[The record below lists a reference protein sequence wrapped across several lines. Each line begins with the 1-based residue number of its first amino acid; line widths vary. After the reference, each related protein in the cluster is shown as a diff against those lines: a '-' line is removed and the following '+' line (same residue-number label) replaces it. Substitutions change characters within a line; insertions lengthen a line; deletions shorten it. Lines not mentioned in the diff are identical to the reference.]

1 MKPEWLLIPMLLG
14 AMLLGSLSAHAV
26 ERNDVFKIVSDT
38 RRACGNKSPLVLQS
52 ALSTGAQHLQRG
64 ANLDK
69 ALERAAYRADKSAMI
84 RLRGKLTNKSL
95 AQLLKDNYCDTLTEK
110 DFVDVGIYSS
120 EREAWILLAKPFTP
134 PKAQDAASVAREV
147 LQLVN
152 AARAKPRRCGSER
165 FAAANPVKLNDKLTR
180 AALAH
185 SHDMAKRGHASH
197 DGSDGSTPGDRA
209 TRAGYRWQNVG
220 ENVAAGQLTADEV
233 MQGWLSSPH
242 HCANVMTP
250 EFTELGLA
258 YAVNPK
264 SELGIYWTQ
273 LFGRAR

>member
-1 MKPEWLLIPMLLG
+1 MTYRWLLI
-14 AMLLGSLSAHAV
+14 AMLFISMSAHAM
-26 ERNDVFKIVSDT
+26 ERSDVFKIVNDT
-38 RRACGNKSPLVLQS
+38 RRACGNKSSLTLIT
-52 ALSTGAQHLQRG
+52 ALSTAAQHLQRG
-64 ANLDK
+64 ANLDN

-84 RLRGKLTNKSL
+84 RLRGKLNGKSL
-95 AQLLKDNYCDTLTEK
+95 AQLLNDNYCTALREK
-110 DFVDVGIYSS
+110 DFIEVGIYSS
-120 EREAWILLAKPFTP
+120 ERETLILLVKPFTP
-134 PKAQDAASVAREV
+134 PKTQDATVIAQQV
-147 LQLVN
+147 LRLVN
-152 AARAKPRRCGSER
+152 EARAKPRRCGSDR
-165 FAAANPVKLNDKLTR
+165 FVAVGPVKLNEKLSR

-185 SHDMAKRGHASH
+185 SQDMAKRGHASH

-233 MQGWLSSPH
+233 MQGWLSSSH

-258 YAVNPK
+258 YAVNPH

>member
-1 MKPEWLLIPMLLG
+1 MKPEWLLVPMLLS
-14 AMLLGSLSAHAV
+14 AMSAHAID
-26 ERNDVFKIVSDT
+26 RSDAFKIVNDT
-38 RRACGNKSPLVLQS
+38 RRACGSKSALVLQS
-52 ALSTGAQHLQRG
+52 ALSTAAQHLQRG
-64 ANLDK
+64 NNLTK

-84 RLRGKLTNKSL
+84 RLRGKLNSKSL
-95 AQLLKDNYCDTLTEK
+95 AQLLKDNYCDTLREK

-120 EREAWILLAKPFTP
+120 EREVWLLLAKPFTP
-134 PKAQDAASVAREV
+134 PKAQDAANVARQV
-147 LQLVN
+147 VKLVN
-152 AARAKPRRCGSER
+152 AARAKPRRCGGER
-165 FAAANPVKLNDKLTR
+165 FAATNPVKLNDNLTR
-180 AALAH
+180 AALTH
-185 SHDMAKRGHASH
+185 SQDMAKRGHASH

-209 TRAGYRWQNVG
+209 TRAGYQWRNVV

-242 HCANVMTP
+242 HCANVMAP
-250 EFTELGLA
+250 EFTELGVA